1 MRLLRFL
8 QHWLTGTDRPL
19 RVAEFVPD
27 THPVR
32 QWADTFP
39 WPALVAAVDR
49 HIAQH
54 FPTPT
59 ARGRPP
65 VATRVLLA
73 LELLKHELHCSDEQI
88 CSQLR
93 TDLAVMYACGIA
105 EVQVNRAQAHF
116 VLPELLTQFRSR
128 LDEALLQELLAIPAA
143 AAIEEGA
150 VSPAH
155 VVVDTFPSEQGSQ
168 RVNDAATLYKAKKKS
183 SSSSPSSRS
192 NVRPRGRRCR
202 SRRSSSSRNWPRLC
216 AALGDNAEARGKSL
230 CPWCAKRKPNC

>member
-1 MRLLRFL
+1 MRLLRHL
-8 QHWLTGTDRPL
+8 QHWLTGPGRPL
-19 RVAEFVPD
+19 AVAEFVPE
-27 THPVR
+27 THPLR

-39 WPALVAAVDR
+39 WAALVAAVER
-49 HIAQH
+49 SFTQR

-59 ARGRPP
+59 ARGRAP

-105 EVQVNRAQAHF
+105 QVQVNRTQEHF
-116 VLPELLTQFRSR
+116 VLPELLTQFRNC
-128 LDEALLQELLAIPAA
+128 LDETLLDELLALQAA
-143 AAIEEGA
+143 AAIEQGV

-168 RVNDAATLYKAKKKS
+168 RVNDAATLYKAKKKAS
-183 SSSSPSSRS
+183 RSSRTS
-192 NVRPRGRRCR
+192 RTNSAPRARP
-202 SRRSSSSRNWPRLC
+202 
-216 AALGDNAEARGKSL
+216 
-230 CPWCAKRKPNC
+230 

>member
-1 MRLLRFL
+1 MGLLRHL
-8 QHWLTGTDRPL
+8 QHWLTGPGRSL
-19 RVAEFVPD
+19 AVAEFVLE
-27 THPVR
+27 THPLR

-39 WPALVAAVDR
+39 WAALVAAVER
-49 HIAQH
+49 NFTQR

-59 ARGRPP
+59 ARGRTP

-73 LELLKHELHCSDEQI
+73 WELLKHELHCSDEQI

-105 EVQVNRAQAHF
+105 EVQVNRAQEHF

-128 LDEALLQELLAIPAA
+128 LDEALLDELLALQAA
-143 AAIEEGA
+143 AVIEQGI

-183 SSSSPSSRS
+183 SRSSRTS
-192 NVRPRGRRCR
+192 
-202 SRRSSSSRNWPRLC
+202 RSSVPPR
-216 AALGDNAEARGKSL
+216 AR
-230 CPWCAKRKPNC
+230 P

>member
-1 MRLLRFL
+1 MRLLRHL
-8 QHWLTGTDRPL
+8 QHWLSGSGRPL
-19 RVAEFVPD
+19 AVAEFVPE
-27 THPVR
+27 THPLR

-39 WPALVAAVDR
+39 WPALVAAVER
-49 HIAQH
+49 NFAQR

-59 ARGRPP
+59 TRGRVP

-88 CSQLR
+88 CNQLR
-93 TDLAVMYACGIA
+93 TDFAVMYACGIA
-105 EVQVNRAQAHF
+105 EVQVNRAQEHF

-128 LDEALLQELLAIPAA
+128 LDEAVLAELLALQAA
-143 AAIEEGA
+143 AAIEQGV

-183 SSSSPSSRS
+183 SRSLRPSARTA
-192 NVRPRGRRCR
+192 RTPERR
-202 SRRSSSSRNWPRLC
+202 
-216 AALGDNAEARGKSL
+216 
-230 CPWCAKRKPNC
+230 

>member
-1 MRLLRFL
+1 MRLLRHL
-8 QHWLTGTDRPL
+8 QHWLTGPGRPL
-19 RVAEFVPD
+19 VVAEFVPE
-27 THPVR
+27 THPLR

-39 WPALVAAVDR
+39 WAALVAAVER
-49 HIAQH
+49 NCAQR
-54 FPTPT
+54 FPTST
-59 ARGRPP
+59 ARGRAP

-105 EVQVNRAQAHF
+105 EVEVNRAQAHF

-128 LDEALLQELLAIPAA
+128 LDEALLTELLAIQAA
-143 AAIEEGA
+143 AAIEDGV

-183 SSSSPSSRS
+183 SRSSRS
-192 NVRPRGRRCR
+192 SRTTVPSRVRSCRRRPCTSTR
-202 SRRSSSSRNWPRLC
+202 TLPSLC
-216 AALGDNAEARGKSL
+216 AALAVSAGGKGKSL
-230 CPWCAKRKPNC
+230 

>member
-1 MRLLRFL
+1 MLGQAQSEGEPSRGLLRHL
-8 QHWLTGTDRPL
+8 QHWLTGAGRPL
-19 RVAEFVPD
+19 AVADFVPE

-39 WPALVAAVDR
+39 WTALVAAVECNF
-49 HIAQH
+49 AQR

-59 ARGRPP
+59 ARGRVP
-65 VATRVLLA
+65 VAPRVLLA

-93 TDLAVMYACGIA
+93 TDFAVMYACGIR
-105 EVQVNRAQAHF
+105 EVQVNRAQEHF

-128 LDEALLQELLAIPAA
+128 LDEPLLAELLALQAA
-143 AAIEEGA
+143 AAMEQGV

-183 SSSSPSSRS
+183 SKSSRPS
-192 NVRPRGRRCR
+192 ARSARTRARR
-202 SRRSSSSRNWPRLC
+202 
-216 AALGDNAEARGKSL
+216 
-230 CPWCAKRKPNC
+230 

>member
-1 MRLLRFL
+1 MRLLRHL
-8 QHWLTGTDRPL
+8 QHWLTGQGRPL
-19 RVAEFVPD
+19 AVAEFVPEI
-27 THPVR
+27 HPLR

-39 WPALVAAVDR
+39 WTALVAAVER
-49 HIAQH
+49 NFAQR

-59 ARGRPP
+59 ARGRVP

-105 EVQVNRAQAHF
+105 DVQVNRAQEHF
-116 VLPELLTQFRSR
+116 VLPEVLAQFRSR
-128 LDEALLQELLAIPAA
+128 LEEVLMDELLAIQAA
-143 AAIEEGA
+143 AAIEQGA

-155 VVVDTFPSEQGSQ
+155 LVVDTFPSEQGSQ

-183 SSSSPSSRS
+183 SRSLRPSPPTARAR
-192 NVRPRGRRCR
+192 VRR
-202 SRRSSSSRNWPRLC
+202 
-216 AALGDNAEARGKSL
+216 
-230 CPWCAKRKPNC
+230 

>member
-1 MRLLRFL
+1 MRILRHL
-8 QHWLTGTDRPL
+8 QYWLTGGGPHI
-19 RVAEFVPD
+19 RVADFVPE

-39 WPALVAAVDR
+39 WAALVAAVDR
-49 HIAQH
+49 SVAQR

-59 ARGRPP
+59 ARGRAP

-105 EVQVNRAQAHF
+105 GGPGRA
-116 VLPELLTQFRSR
+116 LPRAFRAPR
-128 LDEALLQELLAIPAA
+128 GVGPVPQPPRRGLDGRTAGAPGRRGHGRGPGEPGAL
-143 AAIEEGA
+143 
-150 VSPAH
+150 
-155 VVVDTFPSEQGSQ
+155 VVDTFPSEQGSQ

-183 SSSSPSSRS
+183 SRSSRTSPSTA
-192 NVRPRGRRCR
+192 RPRARR
-202 SRRSSSSRNWPRLC
+202 
-216 AALGDNAEARGKSL
+216 
-230 CPWCAKRKPNC
+230 